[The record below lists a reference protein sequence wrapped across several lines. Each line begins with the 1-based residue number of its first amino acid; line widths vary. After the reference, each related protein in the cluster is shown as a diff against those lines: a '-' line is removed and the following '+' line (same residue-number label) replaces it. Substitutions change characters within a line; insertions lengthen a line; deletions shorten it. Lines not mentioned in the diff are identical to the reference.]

1 MLEAYIEEFFGV
13 LAAVLPEN
21 WRKVVFYGKLGEGS
35 YEFYHFILQEN
46 SSEYV
51 AASAFYDAKILSR
64 RDVIKAYSKLFDIC
78 RKALAQ
84 ADTPWT
90 GVILRVDSNGH
101 FSLDYSYGEQS
112 LGVSR
117 EWKQENLIP

>member
-51 AASAFYDAKILSR
+51 DADDLCDARILSR

-112 LGVSR
+112 LGVSI
-117 EWKQENLIP
+117 EWMRENLIP